1 MRTGIS
7 TALTEGGAGIVA
19 SCEHPMTLDIYTQ
32 AVSQQKREANA
43 KVVEMMLLGFSTLQ
57 HLRKSGR
64 RSGDPV
70 NNWY

>member
-1 MRTGIS
+1 
-7 TALTEGGAGIVA
+7 
-19 SCEHPMTLDIYTQ
+19 MTLDIYTQ